1 MRTENEKVH
10 QCGVFFVNIE
20 PVYQNNLCYDSY
32 KTIIFDHA
40 MFMKYEIIQAYGDQ
54 TVKIVVIAEI
64 VFK

>member
-1 MRTENEKVH
+1 M
-10 QCGVFFVNIE
+10 NIE

-40 MFMKYEIIQAYGDQ
+40 MFMKYEIIQAYGDR

-64 VFK
+64 VFW